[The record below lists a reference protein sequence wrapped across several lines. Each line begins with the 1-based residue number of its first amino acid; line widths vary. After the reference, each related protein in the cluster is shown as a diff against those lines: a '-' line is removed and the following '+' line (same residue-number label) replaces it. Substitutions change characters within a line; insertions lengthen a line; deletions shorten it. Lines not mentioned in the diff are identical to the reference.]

1 MDRAGC
7 QNGNHSTAKRME
19 KERQML
25 WDREGRMVFIL
36 SIVGSYWMVLRG
48 RRNPVFLD
56 RSSKGT
62 NHLKFPGPF

>member
-48 RRNPVFLD
+48 RRNRV
-56 RSSKGT
+56 SG
-62 NHLKFPGPF
+62 